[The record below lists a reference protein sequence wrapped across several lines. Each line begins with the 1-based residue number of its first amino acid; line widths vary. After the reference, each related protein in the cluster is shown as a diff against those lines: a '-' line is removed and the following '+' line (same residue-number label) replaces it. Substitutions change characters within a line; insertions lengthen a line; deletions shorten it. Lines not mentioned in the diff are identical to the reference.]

1 MHTLLRL
8 VDAALL
14 IAAGSLGAILLQG
27 QGHTEASYAPL
38 VVGVVGSCIAWLA
51 G

>member
-1 MHTLLRL
+1 MHALLRL

-14 IAAGSLGAILLQG
+14 IAAGSLGALLLQA
-27 QGHTEASYAPL
+27 QGHGAASYALL
-38 VVGVVGSCIAWLA
+38 VVGVVGSCIAWHT